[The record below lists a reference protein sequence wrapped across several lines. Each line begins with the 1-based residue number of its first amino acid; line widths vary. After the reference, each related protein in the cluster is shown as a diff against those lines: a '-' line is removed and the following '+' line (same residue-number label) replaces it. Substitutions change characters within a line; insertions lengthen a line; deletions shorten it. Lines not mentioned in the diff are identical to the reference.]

1 MLVQTIGAWVT
12 IVAVLG
18 GGGWAFWRY
27 RRQKPDLPRVNATID
42 ASLSTANCVDYVS
55 YEVTVTHVAGDSLS
69 IERPGDEKLPKVLV
83 SRLTHASAKGDLP
96 DTTEVE
102 APVLERDQTLSS
114 GEVIREQGMVSVGE
128 RHPDT
133 IAYQV
138 RLIFDGGWEG
148 KVWTWSPNKILPVTD
163 KTLKS

>member
-1 MLVQTIGAWVT
+1 MG
-12 IVAVLG
+12 VLALPAAEAG
-18 GGGWAFWRY
+18 SPTGECHN
-27 RRQKPDLPRVNATID
+27 RRI
-42 ASLSTANCVDYVS
+42 SVDGQLRRLRLLRG
-55 YEVTVTHVAGDSLS
+55 TVTHVAGDSLS
-69 IERPGDEKLPKVLV
+69 IERPDDEKLPKVLV